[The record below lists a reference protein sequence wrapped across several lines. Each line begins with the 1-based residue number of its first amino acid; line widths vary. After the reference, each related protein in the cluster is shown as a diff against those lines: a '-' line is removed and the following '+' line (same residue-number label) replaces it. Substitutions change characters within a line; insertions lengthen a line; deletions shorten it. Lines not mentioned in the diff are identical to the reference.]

1 MKPTKSRVF
10 CKDSGKNKV
19 LFESE
24 KKAGL
29 FIKFNSEEI
38 AAESGYSPIRS
49 YFCISCG
56 GWHVTSRNEV
66 ADSIAIKS
74 RTEKILETY
83 IEEKNKK
90 ELAKA
95 QKAIIRKNLLER
107 IDNTIKNIESIQ
119 TGGGEM
125 NECIGLIDSVLD
137 DLEHAK
143 KLTVKKSEIKKIK
156 DRLDILNHA
165 MKATMKQE

>member
-19 LFESE
+19 LFDSE

-29 FIKFNSEEI
+29 FIKFNIEEI

-56 GWHVTSRNEV
+56 GWHVTSRNE
-66 ADSIAIKS
+66 ADDSIAIKS

-95 QKAIIRKNLLER
+95 QKAIIKKNLLER
-107 IDNTIKNIESIQ
+107 IENTIKNIEAIQ
-119 TGGGEM
+119 TSGGEM
-125 NECIGLIDSVLD
+125 NECIGLIDSVMG

-156 DRLDILNHA
+156 DRIDVL
-165 MKATMKQE
+165 KVGVK